1 MGEMISEFKR
11 AIIIFGVL
19 AIILGLVYPL
29 VVTGISQVAFPYQAN
44 GEMVKVNGNIVGS
57 ELIGQSFQGPQ
68 YFQGRPSAN
77 DYNASTSGG
86 SNYGPTNQKLI
97 ERVNETISE
106 IKTNDSLPSNTTI
119 PSDLVLAS
127 GSGLDRYISVDSAY
141 IQVPRIA
148 KARNISE
155 SAVKDLIQK
164 NQETPFPWIGKPLV
178 NVLKLN
184 IALNGIKQ

>member
-1 MGEMISEFKR
+1 MMGEMINEFKR
-11 AIIIFGVL
+11 AIIIFGVM
-19 AIILGLVYPL
+19 AIVLGLIYPL
-29 VVTGISQVAFPYQAN
+29 LITGISQVAFPYQAN

-57 ELIGQSFQGPQ
+57 ELIGQSFEGPQ
-68 YFQGRPSAN
+68 YFQGRPSAV
-77 DYNASTSGG
+77 DYNANTSGG
-86 SNYGPTNQKLI
+86 SNYGPTNQKLVD
-97 ERVNETISE
+97 RVNETINE
-106 IKTNDSLPSNTTI
+106 IKTNDSLPSKATI

-155 SAVKDLIQK
+155 STVKDLIQK
-164 NQETPFPWIGKPLV
+164 NQETPFPWIGQPVV

-184 IALNGIKQ
+184 IALNGI

>member
-1 MGEMISEFKR
+1 MGEIIKELKR
-11 AIIIFGVL
+11 ALIIFGTLALVL
-19 AIILGLVYPL
+19 GIIYPL
-29 VVTGISQVAFPYQAN
+29 VITGISQVAFPYQAN
-44 GEMVKVNGNIVGS
+44 GEMIKVNGNIVGS
-57 ELIGQSFQGPQ
+57 TLIGQNFEGTQ
-68 YFQGRPSAN
+68 YFQGRPSAI
-77 DYNASTSGG
+77 DYNANTSGG

-97 ERVNETISE
+97 DRVNETINE
-106 IKTNDSLPSNTTI
+106 IKTNDNLASNATI

-155 SAVKDLIQK
+155 SVINDLIQK
-164 NQETPFPWIGKPLV
+164 NQETPFPWIGHPVV

-184 IALNGIKQ
+184 IALNGIH

>member
-1 MGEMISEFKR
+1 MSEITNELKR
-11 AIIIFGVL
+11 AIMIFVVM
-19 AIILGLVYPL
+19 AIVLGLIYPL
-29 VVTGISQVAFPYQAN
+29 LITGISQVAFPYQAN
-44 GEMVKVNGNIVGS
+44 GEMIKINGNIVGS
-57 ELIGQSFQGPQ
+57 ELIGQNFDGPQ
-68 YFQGRPSAN
+68 YFQGRPSAI

-97 ERVNETISE
+97 DRVNETIKE
-106 IKTNDSLPSNTTI
+106 IRTNDSLSSNVTI

-127 GSGLDRYISVDSAY
+127 GSGLDRYISVDSAM

-155 SAVKDLIQK
+155 SAINDLIEK
-164 NQETPFPWIGKPLV
+164 NQETPFPGIGQPVV

-184 IALNGIKQ
+184 IALNGIH